1 MTTASNHK
9 PADFESYWSST
20 LAELSQ
26 ISPAPVVEP
35 MPIRTTSD
43 ATMYGVRLTS
53 IGPYRLFGYL
63 SIPRGRGPFPAI
75 YQLPNYGSVVEPL
88 PQGTA
93 LAKRRRYVTFAIAVR
108 GQRNADQPFAATF
121 PGLLTEGI
129 EDSLGYIYRGIVA
142 DCCRGAE
149 YLLSRPEVDTGRVT
163 AAGSDLAL
171 ITAALDPRFSHT
183 ISAPGLFFDTCA
195 VAAKTKGYP
204 LEEINDYLRYRPES
218 RAKVEKTLAY
228 FDLRWFAPQVKATTL
243 LVSGAKGELLGPEAL
258 HPLIEALGSQI
269 TVYETQHS
277 SYKDGLYAER
287 WLTRQMGFRQAILP
301 AAWR

>member
-1 MTTASNHK
+1 MTPASNPK

-35 MPIRTTSD
+35 MPMRTSGD

-75 YQLPNYGSVVEPL
+75 LQMPNYGSVLEPL

-108 GQRNADQPFAATF
+108 GQRNADQPFAALF

-129 EDSLGYIYRGIVA
+129 EDHLGYIFRGIVA

-149 YLLSRPEVDTGRVT
+149 YLFSRPEVDPGRVT

-171 ITAALDPRFSHT
+171 ITAALNPRISHA
-183 ISAPGLFFDTCA
+183 ISTPGLFFATCA
-195 VAAKTKGYP
+195 VASKTKSYP

-218 RAKVEKTLAY
+218 RDKVEKTLGY

-243 LVSGAKGELLGPEAL
+243 LVSGGKGELLGPEAL
-258 HPLIEALGSQI
+258 QPVIEALGSQV

-277 SYKDGLYAER
+277 TYKDGLYTER
-287 WLTRQMGFRQAILP
+287 WLARQMGFRQAILP
-301 AAWR
+301 DIWR